1 VKPTIIES
9 QLFRANASKGSL
21 SSHLLSKYR
30 SSLEACF
37 EEKEY
42 KEYVQRAHSHVS
54 SPSNTFNPNLKD
66 LPTSLLISLICFIIL
81 KTVFAELQTTM
92 NTYFKKLTYVHVIY
106 TLIMRNKF
114 TMIEIIISRISQ

>member
-1 VKPTIIES
+1 MRYHLFTGSIIVKPTIIES

-54 SPSNTFNPNLKD
+54 TTTSTFNPNLKD
-66 LPTSLLISLICFIIL
+66 LITSLLILMICFNMLITFSPNYRQKQIFQ
-81 KTVFAELQTTM
+81 KP
-92 NTYFKKLTYVHVIY
+92 TYVH
-106 TLIMRNKF
+106 
-114 TMIEIIISRISQ
+114 IICMCG

>member
-54 SPSNTFNPNLKD
+54 STTPFINPN
-66 LPTSLLISLICFIIL
+66 S
-81 KTVFAELQTTM
+81 
-92 NTYFKKLTYVHVIY
+92 KKLAIFIVRV
-106 TLIMRNKF
+106 TLLY
-114 TMIEIIISRISQ
+114 